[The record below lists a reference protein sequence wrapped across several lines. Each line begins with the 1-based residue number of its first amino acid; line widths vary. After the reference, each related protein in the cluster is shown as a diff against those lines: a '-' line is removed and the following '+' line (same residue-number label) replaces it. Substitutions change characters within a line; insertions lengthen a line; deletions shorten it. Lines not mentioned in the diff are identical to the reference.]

1 MPSIWKVCTGTV
13 RNLSKYLIF
22 LETRVGNMKNTEK
35 KVRVAT
41 LRQKGLTTEVR
52 EILKIA
58 AGDRILFMI
67 EHDSTVV
74 LKKALV
80 VSAE

>member
-1 MPSIWKVCTGTV
+1 
-13 RNLSKYLIF
+13 
-22 LETRVGNMKNTEK
+22 MKNTEK